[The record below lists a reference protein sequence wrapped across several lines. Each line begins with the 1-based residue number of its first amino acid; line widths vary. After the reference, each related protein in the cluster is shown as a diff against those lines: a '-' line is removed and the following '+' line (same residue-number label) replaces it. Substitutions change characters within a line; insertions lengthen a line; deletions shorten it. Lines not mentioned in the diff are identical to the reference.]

1 MDKKISIIGCG
12 WLGLPLGKRLLTKG
26 WEVKGSTTQSAKLE
40 VISKAGIVPFLVRLN
55 ESGSSF
61 DSSFLDTQVL
71 FVNVPPG
78 GKEKKPEL
86 LLSRMTFLIQ
96 QIRMSSVSQVV
107 FISST
112 SVYHD
117 KHFIFSNT
125 DEINTASTL
134 YQAENLFK
142 AESGFNT
149 TIIRFG
155 GLIGPGRYPGRFLSG
170 KRDLPNGSS
179 PINLVHLDDCIG
191 IVETLLEK
199 QIYGGTYHVST
210 PSHPTR
216 AAFYKLAAIK
226 ANLPGP
232 HFKNDLQI
240 GKTIDPAAIIEAL
253 NYEFIHPDL
262 LEWLR
267 GFNPDKD
274 EYAL

>member
-1 MDKKISIIGCG
+1 MDKRVSIIGCG

-26 WEVKGSTTQSAKLE
+26 WKVKGSTTQLAKLE

-55 ESGSSF
+55 ESEASF

-71 FVNVPPG
+71 FVNVPPS
-78 GKEKKPEL
+78 GKKSEPEL
-86 LLSRMTFLIQ
+86 FLFRMAFLIQ
-96 QIRMSSVSQVV
+96 QIRMSSVSEVV

-117 KHFIFSNT
+117 KNFIFSQT

-142 AESGFNT
+142 KESSFRT

-155 GLIGPGRYPGRFLSG
+155 GLIGSGRYPGRFLAG

-179 PINLVHLDDCIG
+179 PVNLVHLDDCIG

-199 QIYGGTYHVST
+199 QIYGGTYHASA

-216 AAFYKLAAIK
+216 AEFYTLAAIK
-226 ANLPGP
+226 ANLPSP
-232 HFKNDLQI
+232 HFRNDLQI
-240 GKTIDPAAIIEAL
+240 GKTIDPAAIIKAI
-253 NYEFIHPDL
+253 NYEFLHPDL
-262 LEWLR
+262 LKWLR
-267 GFNPDKD
+267 ELNPVKD
-274 EYAL
+274 E